1 MKNREKTLIL
11 EGNIWQMMWTL
22 SWPAIIAMILYGM
35 NIFIDGIFVGQFL
48 GEAALAG
55 ITLVY
60 PIAQILNG
68 VGTLI
73 GVGAGS
79 YLSILI
85 GKDDKLKQAGLLGNV
100 NYLIVLNSVV
110 ITILGLLMLP
120 FILNFLGASE
130 TEMVYSRGY
139 MTTILYGSVFWIAG
153 LAYNMIVRAEGKM
166 KTAAWMM
173 GTGLLANIILNYLFV
188 AVFNF
193 GVVGIAWGTNIGMFV
208 YALQFW
214 LYVMQGK
221 ASFKVNLLSLKQV
234 SEDKKQIIS
243 LGFPSLIMT
252 IMYVIQMFVIMH
264 SLKTYG
270 VDGDLSFY
278 GALFRL
284 FNLFL
289 TPIYG
294 LMRALQPAIG
304 INYGAKHYKRVVWSF
319 KIFALVATLIMLPFW
334 LVAMF
339 QPDLIL
345 HWTLPGRIFTASD
358 LLNFRLMLGLCP
370 LLPIIFMAMTYWPAV
385 GNAKPAGILGI
396 ARQLFLYVPA
406 MIILP
411 KFMGISGIYW
421 GSFLIDLFIIV
432 LVSVIISKE
441 LKALMIK
448 EKIVISD

>member
-110 ITILGLLMLP
+110 ITILGLLILP

-188 AVFNF
+188 VVFNF

>member
-85 GKDDKLKQAGLLGNV
+85 GKDDELKQAGLLGNV

-110 ITILGLLMLP
+110 ITILGLLILP

-221 ASFKVNLLSLKQV
+221 ASFEVNLLSLKQV

-252 IMYVIQMFVIMH
+252 IMYVIQMFVIMY

>member
-1 MKNREKTLIL
+1 MGEPRPPPEYVDH
-11 EGNIWQMMWTL
+11 EG
-22 SWPAIIAMILYGM
+22 
-35 NIFIDGIFVGQFL
+35 
-48 GEAALAG
+48 
-55 ITLVY
+55 
-60 PIAQILNG
+60 
-68 VGTLI
+68 
-73 GVGAGS
+73 
-79 YLSILI
+79 
-85 GKDDKLKQAGLLGNV
+85 
-100 NYLIVLNSVV
+100 
-110 ITILGLLMLP
+110 
-120 FILNFLGASE
+120 
-130 TEMVYSRGY
+130 
-139 MTTILYGSVFWIAG
+139 
-153 LAYNMIVRAEGKM
+153 
-166 KTAAWMM
+166 
-173 GTGLLANIILNYLFV
+173 
-188 AVFNF
+188 
-193 GVVGIAWGTNIGMFV
+193 
-208 YALQFW
+208 
-214 LYVMQGK
+214 
-221 ASFKVNLLSLKQV
+221 
-234 SEDKKQIIS
+234 
-243 LGFPSLIMT
+243 
-252 IMYVIQMFVIMH
+252 
-264 SLKTYG
+264 
-270 VDGDLSFY
+270 DGD
-278 GALFRL
+278 A
-284 FNLFL
+284 
-289 TPIYG
+289 PIYG

-358 LLNFRLMLGLCP
+358 LLNFRLMLGFCP